1 MHSLA
6 ALPCNIHTGGVEAQL
21 NLASVPIQA
30 LTKDTP
36 MTDVAPPGFT
46 PAPLSSPDRTPAP
59 TGRPLMLCLSHL
71 RWGFVYQRPQHL
83 MSRLAQSYDVLFFE
97 EPLFAEHVQP
107 QLLASQPAHGVTV
120 LVPRLPAGTPHEQV
134 IAMQRDLLDGYL
146 AQHRDAELLLW
157 YLTPMS
163 LAFTDHLHAQ
173 VTIFD
178 CMDELSAFMGAP
190 PELIERE
197 RQLLARADVMFTGG
211 QSLWEAKRHQHG
223 NAHAMPSSVDI
234 AHFAQARA
242 LLPDPADQSPIG
254 HPRLGFFGVIDE
266 RFDIQLVDELARQRP
281 QWQIVLIGPVVKIDP
296 QTLPRRANI
305 HYLGAKQYE
314 QLPHYLAGWDV
325 ALMPFAINA
334 STRFISP
341 TKTPEYL
348 AGGRPVVSTP
358 IADVIS
364 GYGTSG
370 VVSIADTPAA
380 FIAAVERALGAE
392 ARDSVVIQADAALDG
407 MSWDKTCNAMKE
419 QIECLR

>member
-1 MHSLA
+1 MNDVAQPGSTFASQTHSLRE
-6 ALPCNIHTGGVEAQL
+6 T
-21 NLASVPIQA
+21 
-30 LTKDTP
+30 
-36 MTDVAPPGFT
+36 
-46 PAPLSSPDRTPAP
+46 AP
-59 TGRPLMLCLSHL
+59 TRRPLMLCLSHL
-71 RWGFVYQRPQHL
+71 RWGFVYQRPQHV

-97 EPLFAEHVQP
+97 EPVFADHVEP
-107 QLLASQPAHGVTV
+107 QLQSSHPTEGVTV
-120 LVPRLPAGTPHEQV
+120 LVPQLPAGTSHEDV
-134 IAMQRDLLDGYL
+134 ISMQRNLLDAYL
-146 AQHRDAELLLW
+146 AQHRHDELLLW

-163 LAFTDHLHAQ
+163 LAFTDHLKGQ

-190 PELIERE
+190 PELIEKE
-197 RQLLARADVMFTGG
+197 RQLLARADVVFTGG
-211 QSLWEAKRHQHG
+211 YSLWEAKRHQHA

-234 AHFAQARA
+234 EHFAQARA
-242 LLPDPADQSPIG
+242 LSADPVDQAPIG

-266 RFDIQLVDELARQRP
+266 RFDIELVDELARQRP

-296 QTLPRRANI
+296 QTLPRRSNI
-305 HYLGAKQYE
+305 HYLGAKQYD
-314 QLPHYLAGWDV
+314 QLPTYLAGWEV

-364 GYGTSG
+364 GYGDSG
-370 VVSIADTPAA
+370 AVAIADTPAA
-380 FIAAVERALGAE
+380 FIAAVEQALSAE
-392 ARDSVVIQADAALDG
+392 ARDRVIAQADAALDG
-407 MSWDKTCNAMKE
+407 MSWDKTCAAMKE

>member
-1 MHSLA
+1 MNDVAQPGSTFASQTHSLRE
-6 ALPCNIHTGGVEAQL
+6 T
-21 NLASVPIQA
+21 
-30 LTKDTP
+30 
-36 MTDVAPPGFT
+36 
-46 PAPLSSPDRTPAP
+46 AP
-59 TGRPLMLCLSHL
+59 TRRPLMLCLSHL
-71 RWGFVYQRPQHL
+71 RWGFVYQRPQHV

-97 EPLFAEHVQP
+97 EPVFADHVEP
-107 QLLASQPAHGVTV
+107 QLQSSHPAEGVTV
-120 LVPRLPAGTPHEQV
+120 LVPQLPAGTPHEDV
-134 IAMQRDLLDGYL
+134 ISMQRDLLDAYL
-146 AQHRDAELLLW
+146 AQHRHDELLLW

-163 LAFTDHLHAQ
+163 LAFTDHLKGQ

-190 PELIERE
+190 PELIEKE
-197 RQLLARADVMFTGG
+197 RQLLARADVVFTGG
-211 QSLWEAKRHQHG
+211 YSLWEAKRHQHA

-234 AHFAQARA
+234 EHFAQARA
-242 LLPDPADQSPIG
+242 LSADPVDQAPIG

-266 RFDIQLVDELARQRP
+266 RFDIELVDELARQRP

-296 QTLPRRANI
+296 QTLPRRSNI
-305 HYLGAKQYE
+305 HYLGAKQYD
-314 QLPHYLAGWDV
+314 QLPSYLAGWEV

-364 GYGTSG
+364 GYGNSG
-370 VVSIADTPAA
+370 AVAIADTSAA
-380 FIAAVERALGAE
+380 FIAAVEQALSAE
-392 ARDSVVIQADAALDG
+392 ARDRVIAQADAALDG
-407 MSWDKTCNAMKE
+407 MSWDKTCAAMKE